1 MVVYGD
7 LLFLINFSMD
17 FLCFYLTCLLLHK
30 KLPTFRVCL
39 ASMMGGI
46 YSVASLFIA
55 QRIENPLLI
64 DILALLVMCFVVF
77 TKKGIGILRFSKY
90 TLVYLFVS
98 ALLGGLMTALF
109 NLFNKYDSFF
119 EEKLIEEGI
128 DVWAFSLLAII
139 GAICTMNGGR
149 FFRSSTS
156 KRDALIEIEGESG
169 NVKLRA
175 LIDTGN
181 LVHEPLSGKGV
192 IFSSLGACKNALDE
206 DTYKALLLYFD
217 VNKMPECL
225 SFGIRFV
232 PSKMICGEVILPAI
246 RFKSIR
252 MKIGKKVKDIDV
264 YVAFLKNDF
273 IEGYDAII
281 SSEIII

>member
-1 MVVYGD
+1 MIVYGD

-39 ASMMGGI
+39 ASIMGGI

-64 DILALLVMCFVVF
+64 DILTLIVMCFVVF
-77 TKKGIGILRFSKY
+77 AKKEIGILRFLKY

-98 ALLGGLMTALF
+98 SLLGGLMTALF
-109 NLFNKYDSFF
+109 NLFNKFDSFF
-119 EEKLIEEGI
+119 EGTSIDEGI
-128 DVWAFSLLAII
+128 DVWILSLLAII
-139 GAICTMNGGR
+139 GAMCTMNGGR

-156 KRDALIEIEGESG
+156 TRDALIEIEGESG

-181 LVHEPLSGKGV
+181 LVHEPLSGKAV

-206 DTYKALLLYFD
+206 DIYKALLVYFD
-217 VNKMPECL
+217 INKMPECFSL
-225 SFGIRFV
+225 GIRFV
-232 PSKMICGEVILPAI
+232 PSKMICGKVILPAI
-246 RFKSIR
+246 RFKR
-252 MKIGKKVKDIDV
+252 VKMKIEKKVKDIDV
-264 YVAFLKNDF
+264 YVAFLKEDF

-281 SSEIII
+281 SSEVII